1 MNFYFPDDDEIIE
14 EDCVPF
20 FNGEYEEPFDS
31 SDDYSREVDPPSVR
45 SASLLRKT
53 ARPFRIHG

>member
-14 EDCVPF
+14 EDCEPF
-20 FNGEYEEPFDS
+20 FNGEDEEPFDS

-53 ARPFRIHG
+53 AWPFRIHG